1 MNRQELVEKIAAA
14 EELPKAKAAR
24 VLQTVLDA
32 VVETVKADEK
42 LTLVG
47 FGTFKLQAR
56 PARTGRNPSTG
67 APIKIAATNVPKF
80 IPALLSRLLST
91 HRRRRL
97 LPARR
102 RPASNSVRGG
112 ACPPV

>member
-56 PARTGRNPSTG
+56 PAVRDAIR
-67 APIKIAATNVPKF
+67 A
-80 IPALLSRLLST
+80 PALRSRSPRPMCRSSSRAPLSRLLST

-112 ACPPV
+112 NDPPV

>member
-42 LTLVG
+42 LTLVEI
-47 FGTFKLQAR
+47 
-56 PARTGRNPSTG
+56 GR
-67 APIKIAATNVPKF
+67 AHV
-80 IPALLSRLLST
+80 
-91 HRRRRL
+91 
-97 LPARR
+97 
-102 RPASNSVRGG
+102 
-112 ACPPV
+112 

>member
-56 PARTGRNPSTG
+56 RDAIR
-67 APIKIAATNVPKF
+67 A
-80 IPALLSRLLST
+80 PALRSRSPRPMCRSSSRAPLSRLLST

-112 ACPPV
+112 NDPPV

>member
-47 FGTFKLQAR
+47 FGTFKRQAR

-67 APIKIAATNVPKF
+67 APIKIDATNVPKF
-80 IPALLSRLLST
+80 IPGAAFKAAVNAPKKKA
-91 HRRRRL
+91 
-97 LPARR
+97 PARKAKAR
-102 RPASNSVRGG
+102 K
-112 ACPPV
+112 

>member
-56 PARTGRNPSTG
+56 PAR
-67 APIKIAATNVPKF
+67 KIAATNVPKF
-80 IPALLSRLLST
+80 IPGAAFKAAVNAPKKKA
-91 HRRRRL
+91 
-97 LPARR
+97 PARKAKAR
-102 RPASNSVRGG
+102 K
-112 ACPPV
+112 

>member
-32 VVETVKADEK
+32 VVETVK

-80 IPALLSRLLST
+80 IPGAAFKAAVNAPKKKA
-91 HRRRRL
+91 
-97 LPARR
+97 PARKAKAR
-102 RPASNSVRGG
+102 K
-112 ACPPV
+112 

>member
-56 PARTGRNPSTG
+56 PARTGR
-67 APIKIAATNVPKF
+67 APALRSRSPL
-80 IPALLSRLLST
+80 PMCRSSSRALLSRLLST

>member
-1 MNRQELVEKIAAA
+1 MKRSQ
-14 EELPKAKAAR
+14 LPKNFRRPKPLAFCR
-24 VLQTVLDA
+24 PFDA

-56 PARTGRNPSTG
+56 PARTGHNPSTG

-80 IPALLSRLLST
+80 IPGAAFKAAVNAPKKKA
-91 HRRRRL
+91 
-97 LPARR
+97 PARKAKAR
-102 RPASNSVRGG
+102 K
-112 ACPPV
+112 

>member
-47 FGTFKLQAR
+47 FR
-56 PARTGRNPSTG
+56 Y
-67 APIKIAATNVPKF
+67 V
-80 IPALLSRLLST
+80 
-91 HRRRRL
+91 
-97 LPARR
+97 
-102 RPASNSVRGG
+102 
-112 ACPPV
+112 

>member
-67 APIKIAATNVPKF
+67 ARYPEDSALVAALF
-80 IPALLSRLLST
+80 
-91 HRRRRL
+91 
-97 LPARR
+97 
-102 RPASNSVRGG
+102 
-112 ACPPV
+112 

>member
-56 PARTGRNPSTG
+56 PARTGPSTG

-80 IPALLSRLLST
+80 IPGAAFKAAVNAPKKKA
-91 HRRRRL
+91 
-97 LPARR
+97 PARKAKAR
-102 RPASNSVRGG
+102 K
-112 ACPPV
+112 

>member
-47 FGTFKLQAR
+47 FGTSKLQAR
-56 PARTGRNPSTG
+56 PAR
-67 APIKIAATNVPKF
+67 AP
-80 IPALLSRLLST
+80 LSRLLST

-112 ACPPV
+112 NDPPV

>member
-56 PARTGRNPSTG
+56 PAPYGTQSE
-67 APIKIAATNVPKF
+67 
-80 IPALLSRLLST
+80 
-91 HRRRRL
+91 HRRSDQDRRYQCAEVHPGAAFKAAVNAPKKKA
-97 LPARR
+97 PARKAKAR
-102 RPASNSVRGG
+102 K
-112 ACPPV
+112 

>member
-47 FGTFKLQAR
+47 AQVDCRMKTSL
-56 PARTGRNPSTG
+56 PRTCS
-67 APIKIAATNVPKF
+67 
-80 IPALLSRLLST
+80 
-91 HRRRRL
+91 
-97 LPARR
+97 
-102 RPASNSVRGG
+102 
-112 ACPPV
+112 